1 MSSLLERLEAGV
13 ASQLFVHCATPAGP
27 SADAG
32 EGVRGVER
40 HAERALVLARSQDVV
55 CVAGEVDPNYL
66 AYLRELGLG
75 PRPEHVVPAS
85 RYGSGTGRALWARL
99 AGNTAALRALG
110 NLVRRTGISQI
121 QPLVASQGQFALA
134 AALEVAADTV
144 VKVAGGD
151 PRLVEYVGQR
161 HQVRSKAMELNIPV
175 AQGEVVELPVTEG
188 RRKGDYNRL
197 RAAVERHLGPTGQV
211 IVRGSLGSAGSSTY
225 IVGNGG
231 EDVDGVIRRLIRRT
245 NNRTYLVEVM
255 VATTVS
261 PNILLHVQPRGGAI
275 TCVGVTDQRWERLLV
290 HGGNVYPSIARTTEA
305 MVGWARRLAS
315 WLQHEGYAG
324 LLGLDF
330 VEYADRQTGE
340 PRALLTGVSPRVG
353 GATYSLA
360 VLERLNAVQRHG
372 GHSESGAFVSGTIET
387 RHRTFVEL
395 HAALEPALYASATGR
410 GAVLH
415 DVGLLRE
422 GKCGVTVLGT
432 SRNEV
437 LRAYAELQTRI
448 RWRNQ

>member
-1 MSSLLERLEAGV
+1 MSSLLERLEDGV
-13 ASQLFVHCATPAGP
+13 PSQLFVHCATPAGP
-27 SADAG
+27 SPEPG
-32 EGVRGVER
+32 EGARGVER
-40 HAERALVLARSQDVV
+40 YAERALVLARSQDVV

-66 AYLRELGLG
+66 AYLGELGLG
-75 PRPEHVVPAS
+75 PRPEHVVSAS

-134 AALEVAADTV
+134 AALEVAADTE

-161 HQVRSKAMELNIPV
+161 DQVRTKAMELGIPV
-175 AQGEVVELPVTEG
+175 ADGEVVELPVTEG
-188 RRKGDYNRL
+188 RRRGDYNRL
-197 RAAVERHLGPTGQV
+197 RAAVERHLGSTGQV
-211 IVRGSLGSAGSSTY
+211 IIRGSLGSAGSSTY

-231 EDVDGVIRRLIRRT
+231 EDVDGVIRRLIRHPH
-245 NNRTYLVEVM
+245 NRTYLVEMM
-255 VATTVS
+255 VAATVS

-275 TCVGVTDQRWERLLV
+275 TCVGVTDQRWERVLV
-290 HGGNVYPSIARTTEA
+290 HGGNVFPSISRTSEA
-305 MVGWARRLAS
+305 MVGWARRLAA

-330 VEYADRQTGE
+330 VEHPDPLTGE
-340 PRALLTGVSPRVG
+340 PRAFLAGVSPRVG
-353 GATYSLA
+353 GATYPLA
-360 VLERLNAVQRHG
+360 VLERLNAVQRRG
-372 GHSESGAFVSGTIET
+372 GHPESGAFVSGTIGT
-387 RHRTFVEL
+387 RHRSFVQL
-395 HAALEPALYASATGR
+395 RAALEPALYASTTGQ

-422 GKCGVTVLGT
+422 GKCGVTVLGA
-432 SRNEV
+432 SRNDV
-437 LRAYAELQTRI
+437 LRAYGELQTRC
-448 RWRNQ
+448 RWRDR

>member
-1 MSSLLERLEAGV
+1 MSSLLDRLEDGV
-13 ASQLFVHCATPAGP
+13 PSQLFVHCATPAGP
-27 SADAG
+27 SPEPG

-40 HAERALVLARSQDVV
+40 YAERALVLARSQDVV
-55 CVAGEVDPNYL
+55 CVAGEVDPKYL
-66 AYLRELGLG
+66 AYLGELGLG
-75 PRPEHVVPAS
+75 PRPEHVVSAS

-134 AALEVAADTV
+134 AALEVAADTE

-161 HQVRSKAMELNIPV
+161 DQVRTKAMELGIPV
-175 AQGEVVELPVTEG
+175 ADGEVVELPVTEG
-188 RRKGDYNRL
+188 RRRGDYNRL
-197 RAAVERHLGPTGQV
+197 RVAMERHLGSTGQV
-211 IVRGSLGSAGSSTY
+211 IIRGSLGSAGSSTY

-231 EDVDGVIRRLIRRT
+231 EDVDGVIRRLIQHPH
-245 NNRTYLVEVM
+245 NRTYLVEVM
-255 VATTVS
+255 VAATVS

-275 TCVGVTDQRWERLLV
+275 TCVGVTDQRWERVLV
-290 HGGNVYPSIARTTEA
+290 HGGNVYPSIARTSEA
-305 MVGWARRLAS
+305 MVGWARRLAA

-330 VEYADRQTGE
+330 VEHPDRQTGE
-340 PRALLTGVSPRVG
+340 PRAFLAGVSPRVG
-353 GATYSLA
+353 GATYPLA
-360 VLERLNAVQRHG
+360 VLERLNAVQRRG
-372 GHSESGAFVSGTIET
+372 GHPESGAFVSGTIGT
-387 RHRTFVEL
+387 RHRTFVQL
-395 HAALEPALYASATGR
+395 RAALEPALYASTTGQ

-422 GKCGVTVLGT
+422 GKCGVTVLGA
-432 SRNEV
+432 SRNDV
-437 LRAYAELQTRI
+437 LRAYGELQTRC
-448 RWRNQ
+448 RWRDR